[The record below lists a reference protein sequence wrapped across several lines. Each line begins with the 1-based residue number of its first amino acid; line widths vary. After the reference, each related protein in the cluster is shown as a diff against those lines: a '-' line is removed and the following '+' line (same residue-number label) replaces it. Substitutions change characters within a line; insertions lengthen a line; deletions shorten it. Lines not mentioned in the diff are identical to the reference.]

1 MVVFKTTIS
10 QGQEEKDQLT
20 YSSYKM
26 AYEILLTTQHVSQQC
41 NMAAKTSNKPNENVS
56 LCQTQ

>member
-1 MVVFKTTIS
+1 
-10 QGQEEKDQLT
+10 
-20 YSSYKM
+20 M
-26 AYEILLTTQHVSQQC
+26 AYEILLTTQHVSQPH